1 EANTATEDQTAVV
14 NGQLSLATDT
24 GGDAEVTTVGDIP
37 GQYGTYHLNKDGS
50 YSYTLDNTNPA
61 VQAFAEGTSHK
72 DPIQYSVIDAAGNT
86 ATAQLEVTIT
96 GTNDDPVLSVGVQ
109 TPATGGLTETDVDT
123 GDTHTFEILDAGKP
137 VQTITGQYGDLVL
150 DSTTGHYTYTP
161 HSGVQG
167 MGYDPQTHEYR
178 GHEAF

>member
-1 EANTATEDQTAVV
+1 
-14 NGQLSLATDT
+14 
-24 GGDAEVTTVGDIP
+24 
-37 GQYGTYHLNKDGS
+37 
-50 YSYTLDNTNPA
+50 LDNTNPV

-109 TPATGGLTETDVDT
+109 TLATGGLTETDVDT
-123 GDTHTFEILDAGKP
+123 GDTHTFEILDAGNP

-150 DSTTGHYTYTP
+150 DATTGHYTYTP